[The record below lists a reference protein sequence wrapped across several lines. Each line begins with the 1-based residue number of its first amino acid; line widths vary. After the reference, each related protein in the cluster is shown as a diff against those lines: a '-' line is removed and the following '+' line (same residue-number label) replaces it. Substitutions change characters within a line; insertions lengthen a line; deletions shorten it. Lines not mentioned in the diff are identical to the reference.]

1 MDNCTLHDIE
11 LLEYLL
17 VVLRCQSLLLFVNAG
32 VSIEKLREISEIEYT
47 SVRER

>member
-1 MDNCTLHDIE
+1 MDNGTLNDIE

-17 VVLRCQSLLLFVNAG
+17 VVLWCQSLLLFTNAG